1 MTTLYAEFTAKP
13 GCAEEVA
20 ALIAG
25 LANDVRT
32 EPGNVVFEVY
42 RQADNPNHFFV
53 FEVYADEAAFQAH
66 IGMSYGAVFNAKL
79 NELIEEPNSQLTFLT
94 PVSTTFGGN
103 CS

>member
-13 GCAEEVA
+13 GCADEVA

-25 LANDVRT
+25 LAEDVRT

-42 RQADNPNHFFV
+42 QEAEDPNRFFV
-53 FEVYADEAAFQAH
+53 FEVYRDEAAFQVH
-66 IGMSYGAVFNAKL
+66 IAMPYGAVFNAKL

-94 PVSTTFGGN
+94 PLSTTLG
-103 CS
+103 